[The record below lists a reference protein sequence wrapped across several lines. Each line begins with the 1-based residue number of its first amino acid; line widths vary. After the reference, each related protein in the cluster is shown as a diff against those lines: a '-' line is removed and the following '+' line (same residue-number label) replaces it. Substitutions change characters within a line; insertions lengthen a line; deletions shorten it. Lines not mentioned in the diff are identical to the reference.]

1 MSDIQYVINCLS
13 IIYKTTTAL
22 FSEPK
27 PLWIP
32 NIIGYLVPQTNYPQ
46 TTSMSKKLHNS
57 EISAIPFSTSTG
69 EEVGLELGAKMVKSF
84 YDAYPEQYN
93 TFLCGREIIERIL
106 AQPGCAGLSI
116 MPALNE
122 EGVRTLVFAGVDADG
137 QQILK
142 YTVIGETGALITC
155 DGVISDRVITTPEP
169 AGTTTTS
176 SWF

>member
-1 MSDIQYVINCLS
+1 
-13 IIYKTTTAL
+13 
-22 FSEPK
+22 
-27 PLWIP
+27 LWIP

-93 TFLCGREIIERIL
+93 TFLCGRDILERIL

-122 EGVRTLVFAGVDADG
+122 DGVRTLVFAGVDADG

-142 YTVIGETGALITC
+142 YTVIGENGNLITC
-155 DGVISDRVITTPEP
+155 SGVVSDRVITTPNP
-169 AGTTTTS
+169 DGTTSTS
-176 SWF
+176 LNWVD